1 MSDSLSHKLGNQIP
15 KAQNPPKL
23 SAVVPMLGLYL
34 FGHEFGRGLTDWRI
48 IHILLLDKMK

>member
-1 MSDSLSHKLGNQIP
+1 MPAIKNHCRS
-15 KAQNPPKL
+15 PPKL

-34 FGHEFGRGLTDWRI
+34 FGHEFGCGLTDWRI